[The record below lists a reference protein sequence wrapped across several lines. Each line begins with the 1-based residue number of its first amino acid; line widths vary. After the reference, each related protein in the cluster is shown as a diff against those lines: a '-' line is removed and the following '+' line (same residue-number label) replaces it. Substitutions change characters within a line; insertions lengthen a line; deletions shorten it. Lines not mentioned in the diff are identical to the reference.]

1 MASQIV
7 ADQNDLIKMLK
18 ERTEENLR
26 NGRG

>member
-26 NGRG
+26 NGRE